1 MANFLDYYKK
11 KATIYE
17 MTTKHNT
24 EETLQTI
31 TDMMEFEDEFFL
43 RVKKENYSSYLN
55 EVEECISN
63 IDILL
68 ENYEKLEKLE
78 ISDNNELVNKIE
90 RGIISMNNEIKNIKE
105 KMIKK
110 RLISIRAEVEVIV
123 SGIS

>member
-31 TDMMEFEDEFFL
+31 IDMMEFEDEFFSY
-43 RVKKENYSSYLN
+43 VKKEEYTSYLN
-55 EVEECISN
+55 RVEECISN
-63 IDILL
+63 IDTLL
-68 ENYEKLEKLE
+68 ENYEKLEKLDV
-78 ISDNNELVNKIE
+78 SDNNELVDKIKN
-90 RGIISMNNEIKNIKE
+90 GITSMTNEIKSIKDE
-105 KMIKK
+105 MIKK

-123 SGIS
+123 ANI

>member
-43 RVKKENYSSYLN
+43 RVKKENYTSYLN